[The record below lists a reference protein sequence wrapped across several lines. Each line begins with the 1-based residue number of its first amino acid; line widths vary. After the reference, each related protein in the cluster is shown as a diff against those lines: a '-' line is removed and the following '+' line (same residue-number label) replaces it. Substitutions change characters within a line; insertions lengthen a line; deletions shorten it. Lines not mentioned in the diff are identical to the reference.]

1 MNNVGAEYHYYLTIP
16 KSLAAAQKYL
26 IQLFIVIIYSNQFS
40 KNDNE

>member
-1 MNNVGAEYHYYLTIP
+1 MNNVGAEYHYLTIP

-26 IQLFIVIIYSNQFS
+26 IQLIYSNQFS